1 MYLND
6 LQRSEFYS
14 TIGLDAKQFDKHVII
29 KTNQSAGTLFPV
41 IYDVENPQFF
51 KLLDLCAEANQTLID
66 VEKQEISQFEKL
78 IQKIPAY
85 SKMVSGLVQ
94 LYLLPV
100 IEMKYN
106 WTEESYKVI

>member
-6 LQRSEFYS
+6 LQRSEFYA

-41 IYDVENPQFF
+41 IYDVENPDFF
-51 KLLDLCAEANQTLID
+51 KLLDVCAEANQELID
-66 VEKQEISQFEKL
+66 IEKQDGSGITKL
-78 IQKIPAY
+78 IQKVPSY
-85 SKMVSGLVQ
+85 FKMISGIVQ